1 MCIYQNLDLMSM
13 GTASRSMDE
22 ISGIFTSPT
31 LLLHLYMQFS
41 WQFFYIYGGIFFYFV
56 TIVIYVFF
64 WCFYLRHVWHIHRSG
79 TRIYQT
85 FMAYSVNMPLM
96 SEIEIPLREKPM
108 GKTPQQDA
116 ICRACC
122 IKKEK
127 SH

>member
-1 MCIYQNLDLMSM
+1 M
-13 GTASRSMDE
+13 GFLPHQPYCFPCCQLEPDMGGGRSLA
-22 ISGIFTSPT
+22 GITHAVFMAV
-31 LLLHLYMQFS
+31 LLHL
-41 WQFFYIYGGIFFYFV
+41 WWHFFYFV

-64 WCFYLRHVWHIHRSG
+64 WCFLKGSSDLRHVWHIHRSG

-108 GKTPQQDA
+108 GKTPQKDA